1 MWYDFLRNYP
11 VRFLRQKEIDQYI
24 ADFYCHEARL
34 VIELDGSQH
43 YEPSGL
49 LKDAVR
55 TEQMEGW
62 GLTVL
67 RVPNNA
73 VNSNFRGV
81 CEYID
86 EYVKTHME
94 NESPSQLR

>member
-1 MWYDFLRNYP
+1 
-11 VRFLRQKEIDQYI
+11 
-24 ADFYCHEARL
+24 
-34 VIELDGSQH
+34 
-43 YEPSGL
+43 
-49 LKDAVR
+49 
-55 TEQMEGW
+55 MEGW